1 MTKPRAPK
9 TAWRFHEK
17 RHGDEMIVPDKK
29 ARVYAL
35 SAFANW
41 KRNRPG
47 TLKARSEQ
55 IESGYRI
62 TFDGI
67 SPAEVNR
74 ASIIASNEGEI

>member
-17 RHGDEMIVPDKK
+17 RHGDELIVPDKK
-29 ARVYAL
+29 ARAYVI

-41 KRNRPG
+41 KRSRPG
-47 TLKARSEQ
+47 TLKARSEK
-55 IESGYRI
+55 IDTGYLI
-62 TFDGI
+62 TFEGI

-74 ASIIASNEGEI
+74 AALAAHHQEEI

>member
-9 TAWRFHEK
+9 TAWRFYEK
-17 RHGDEMIVPDKK
+17 RHGDTITVPDKK

-55 IESGYRI
+55 IEGGYRI
-62 TFDGI
+62 TFEGI

-74 ASIIASNEGEI
+74 AYLSADKQEDI

>member
-17 RHGDEMIVPDKK
+17 RHGDTITVPDKK
-29 ARVYAL
+29 ARAYAL

-47 TLKARSEQ
+47 TLKARSEK
-55 IESGYRI
+55 IDGGYLI

-67 SPAEVNR
+67 SPTEVNR
-74 ASIIASNEGEI
+74 AELAAGNQEDI